1 MLKSILAKHD
11 KLLWNIAL
19 IVAFGTLAISLQ
31 QPRLHQRIQGQT
43 LEEDQRNLLREAT
56 NLNAIK
62 QLPQRGF
69 GFNNLIAG
77 YTFLQFLQYFG
88 DDVARVEHGTGFHL
102 SPQYF
107 DIIVARDPRFINGY
121 LYLSTSVSM
130 FAAKPRYAIK
140 LYDLGLPYLSP
151 KVLPYT
157 YTVWRRKATDQL
169 LFLGDAQAAR
179 ESYLKAAEAVEN
191 ADFSRDPSPLAE
203 VPYIASW
210 SRQSAQWLESN
221 RDLRNAQIAG
231 WSLVLQTAGDKKTQQ
246 LVEMELDKLGIVVVR
261 QENRLELRPKK

>member
-1 MLKSILAKHD
+1 MLKHLLSKHSN
-11 KLLWNIAL
+11 LLWNIAL
-19 IVAFGTLAISLQ
+19 VLIFGVLAVSLQ
-31 QPRLHQRIQGQT
+31 QPRLNQRIQGQT
-43 LEEDQRNLLREAT
+43 LEDDQRNLLKETA
-56 NLNAIK
+56 NLNALR
-62 QLPQRGF
+62 QLPRRGL
-69 GFNNLIAG
+69 GFNNVIAG

-88 DDVARVEHGTGFHL
+88 DDVARVDHGTGFHL

-130 FAAKPRYAIK
+130 FAAKPRYAIS

-157 YTVWRRKATDQL
+157 YTVWRRRATDQL
-169 LFLGDAQAAR
+169 LFMGDAAGAR

-191 ADFSRDPSPLAE
+191 ADFSREPSPLAE

-210 SRQSAQWLESN
+210 SRQSAQWLENN
-221 RDLRNAQIAG
+221 RDLRSAQIAG
-231 WSLVLQTAGDKKTQQ
+231 WSLVLQTANDKKTQQ
-246 LVEMELDKLGIVVVR
+246 LVAAELDKLGITVVR
-261 QENRLELRPKK
+261 KENYLELRPKQ

>member
-1 MLKSILAKHD
+1 MLKSLVTKHS

-19 IVAFGTLAISLQ
+19 ILVFGALAISLQ
-31 QPRLHQRIQGQT
+31 QPRLNKRIQGQT
-43 LEEDQRNLLREAT
+43 AEDDRRHLLREAA
-56 NLNAIK
+56 NLNALR

-69 GFNNLIAG
+69 GFNNVIAG

-88 DDVARVEHGTGFHL
+88 DDVARVDHGTGFHL

-130 FAAKPRYAIK
+130 FAAKPRHAIS

-151 KVLPYT
+151 KILPYT
-157 YTVWRRKATDQL
+157 YTVWRRRATDQL
-169 LFLGDAQAAR
+169 LFLGDAAAAR
-179 ESYLKAAEAVEN
+179 ESYLKAAEAVES
-191 ADFSRDPSPLAE
+191 ADFSREPSPLAE
-203 VPYIASW
+203 VPYIATW
-210 SRQSAQWLESN
+210 SRQSAQWLENN

-231 WSLVLQTAGDKKTQQ
+231 WSLVLQTASDKKTQQ
-246 LVEMELDKLGIVVVR
+246 LVEGELDKLGITVVR
-261 QENRLELRPKK
+261 KENYIELRPKK